1 MKTIA
6 IIPAR
11 YASTRLP
18 AKPLADIGGKPM
30 IQHVA
35 ERAGR
40 ASRIA
45 EVIVATDDARIVEA
59 VERFGGT
66 AVMTPEDLQSGT
78 DRVAF
83 VARQRPDAGIV
94 VNVQGDEPL
103 IEPDMIDQAVEPL
116 QRDPSLQAGTL
127 VREIDTDDDL
137 VSPGVV
143 KTVLDKSGFCLYFSR
158 SSIPHVRDFPR
169 DTWRKH
175 HRFYKHIGLYV
186 FRRDI
191 LLRYADLPQTPLEE
205 AENLEQLRLLE
216 NGYRIF
222 ASITTY
228 DSAPVDTAAD
238 LDRVRTLLGRRY
250 E

>member
-1 MKTIA
+1 MNTIA

-11 YASTRLP
+11 YGSSRLH

-30 IQHVA
+30 IQHVV
-35 ERAGR
+35 ERTGR
-40 ASRIA
+40 ASHIA
-45 EVIVATDDARIVEA
+45 EVIVATDDTRILRA
-59 VERFGGT
+59 VEQFGGA
-66 AVMTPEDLQSGT
+66 AVMTPDNLRSGT
-78 DRVAF
+78 DRVAY
-83 VARQRPDAGIV
+83 VARQRPDVDIV

-116 QRDPSLQAGTL
+116 QHDSSLQAGTL

-137 VSPGVV
+137 ISPGVV
-143 KTVLDKSGFCLYFSR
+143 KTVLDKHGFCLYFSR
-158 SSIPHVRDFPR
+158 SPVPYVRDFPR
-169 DTWRKH
+169 DAWRKH

-205 AENLEQLRLLE
+205 AEKLEQLRLLE

-222 ASITTY
+222 ASITTH
-228 DSAPVDTAAD
+228 DSVPVDTAAD
-238 LDRVRTLLGRRY
+238 LDRVRTLLGQRH